1 MGIVAGRNGH
11 GSTLFPKSAVLGTF
25 GFDIYAAYQ
34 CGVPVGGRAVLFAR
48 MARRPWNHMGMG
60 TWATT
65 TTSPR
70 GAVGDRR
77 PAAPAM
83 RRATCEGGRSCQCES
98 RGGAGC
104 GPREVRTAKPR
115 REYWGQLLSPIETRD
130 LPTTVINGGFRA
142 RPPPGCGGLVAG
154 AECATVGT
162 FGFFSG
168 AHF

>member
-77 PAAPAM
+77 PCGARHVKEEEAANAS
-83 RRATCEGGRSCQCES
+83 REAGQAVDHGRCELRSREENIGGSCFHRS
-98 RGGAGC
+98 
-104 GPREVRTAKPR
+104 R
-115 REYWGQLLSPIETRD
+115 REICR
-130 LPTTVINGGFRA
+130 LPSSTVVSVPGRHLGAVDWSRERSA
-142 RPPPGCGGLVAG
+142 RL
-154 AECATVGT
+154 
-162 FGFFSG
+162 
-168 AHF
+168 